1 MLIGIQP
8 MTTITT
14 NSDLIP
20 LGSRPIDRAGH
31 HRSDEA
37 WLDAAYKSD
46 EALVLILQ
54 GGLPLVTA
62 EGGLVW
68 LGPEVAK
75 LAPDA
80 EPLFLGLDKNKSPV
94 FAVEMPGD
102 FDLNSSLIAGT
113 GDFGDLRTSLARMPE
128 MDANLASTARSL
140 FEWHRSHRFCAKCGA
155 ESERVEAGW
164 KRACPDCKAEHFPR
178 TDPVAIML
186 AVSGD
191 KCLLGRQKMWPKGMW
206 SCLAGFIE
214 PGETLEQ
221 GAAREL
227 YEEAGIRCDP
237 AKAEYL
243 FCQPWPFPSSLM
255 IGLILPAE
263 NEDITIDPNEL
274 EQAIWI
280 TREEARAVMA
290 GEHPE
295 IFAPMRFAVAHHI
308 LNEWAS
314 RDS

>member
-1 MLIGIQP
+1 
-8 MTTITT
+8 MTTLTT

-31 HRSDEA
+31 HRTDPE
-37 WLDAAYKSD
+37 WLAAAYARED
-46 EALVLILQ
+46 VLVLILQ
-54 GGLPLVTA
+54 GGLPLVGPN
-62 EGGLVW
+62 GGLVW
-68 LGPEVAK
+68 LGPEAAK

-80 EPLFLGLDKNKSPV
+80 EPLFLGVDKAGTPV
-94 FAVEMPGD
+94 FALEMPGN
-102 FDLNSSLIAGT
+102 FDLNTSLIAGT
-113 GDFGDLRTSLARMPE
+113 GDFQDFRMCLASMPE

-155 ESERVEAGW
+155 ESERVEGGW
-164 KRACPDCKAEHFPR
+164 KRACTSCHAEHFPR

-186 AVSGD
+186 AVSGN
-191 KCLLGRQKMWPKGMW
+191 KCLLGRQKMWPAGMW

-227 YEEAGIRCDP
+227 HEEAGILCDP
-237 AKAEYL
+237 GEAEYL

-263 NEDITIDPNEL
+263 NEDITIDPKEL
-274 EQAIWI
+274 EAARWI
-280 TREEARAVMA
+280 TRDEARAVIE
-290 GEHPE
+290 GKHDE

-308 LNEWAS
+308 LKEWAY
-314 RDS
+314 RDH